1 MPRPV
6 TLSAHAS
13 RNPSKPVQQPRK
25 RQSQATKASRAL
37 ATAQRLNQDLALE
50 AKFEEFFQD
59 RENTIITLAKDFSK
73 SETYIRKVLT
83 NGVRYGGK
91 RAVSLKNAIRHE
103 LSIKAKEEG
112 EESGLFDID
121 LSGEEYQHYKD
132 GLSSDEKKRLI
143 EQLEASR
150 ELKKHGPRATEKS
163 TSMDAMQTANQ
174 IGRVLIDLYE
184 RTDVRAFAFFT
195 RGHPDDRSMPCI
207 VDSDG
212 AREFFQDVFESSP
225 LDVVR
230 KFEFWSCTRDKGKKD
245 GNSIDIVRKRLG
257 ELVHEGKIK
266 NNKKLEMSWSNYK
279 IDVVHRLGVELA
291 GWPTKVTMQRPS
303 KIPAEDA
310 RRIVDNLRTGAIHW
324 VVLTAAQRAEVAAE
338 VEELR
343 ESGTGKKPRK
353 QRSDKNVPRGPR
365 KKKNA
370 EESDSDSDNEEEA
383 MSTPA
388 SAPRAS
394 APHTPALRTSTP
406 HAGTSAGVCTSAQN
420 PAPRNPA
427 SVPAFGSAPTPG
439 FSIGVQPTSTV
450 SMAAGSQL
458 DLDMSRDPFDFTG
471 MDFGPPL
478 NPLPSFATQLGVDGD
493 FPLDPFPSLLSQHT
507 NDNFTDNGNSWR
519 LNTSNRED
527 GWLDASSFANSGA
540 STFNP
545 DSGLYGDFNGP
556 TNTPSFNN
564 AGFNV
569 GDFNGSI
576 TTSSFNA
583 GFTVST
589 HPSTAAPGHTVADS
603 TVTATGSSTS
613 VFSVATN
620 TAEKKRKRIS
630 AEGVEKAPRKTRS
643 DKNKPRGPRTKK
655 DGAAGT
661 DADAPPKRKKKKSA
675 AEAAPQ
681 V

>member
-25 RQSQATKASRAL
+25 HQSQATKASRAL

-73 SETYIRKVLT
+73 SETYIRKVLM
-83 NGVRYGGK
+83 NGVRYRGK

-112 EESGLFDID
+112 EESGLFNID

-184 RTDVRAFAFFT
+184 RTDVHAFAFFT

-230 KFEFWSCTRDKGKKD
+230 KFEFWSCTHNKGKKD

-257 ELVHEGKIK
+257 ELVHEGLWKIK
-266 NNKKLEMSWSNYK
+266 NNKKLE
-279 IDVVHRLGVELA
+279 ILGVELA

-343 ESGTGKKPRK
+343 ESGAGKKPRK
-353 QRSDKNVPRGPR
+353 QHSDKNVPRGPR

-394 APHTPALRTSTP
+394 APHTPALCTSTP
-406 HAGTSAGVCTSAQN
+406 HAGTSAGVCASAQN
-420 PAPRNPA
+420 PAAQNPA

-439 FSIGVQPTSTV
+439 FSVGVQPTSTV

-493 FPLDPFPSLLSQHT
+493 FPLDPFPSFLSQHT
-507 NDNFTDNGNSWR
+507 NDNFTDNGN
-519 LNTSNRED
+519 
-527 GWLDASSFANSGA
+527 SFANSGA

-545 DSGLYGDFNGP
+545 DSGLYGDFNGA

-583 GFTVST
+583 GFTASM
-589 HPSTAAPGHTVADS
+589 HPSTAVPGHTVADS

-661 DADAPPKRKKKKSA
+661 DADAPPKRKKKKTSA
-675 AEAAPQ
+675 AEAVPQ